1 MLSMICSQALV
12 FFKLNYFYC
21 NSLNFADFGGP
32 IYIAVS
38 GNLVGSMGKTLTMSS
53 IKPIK
58 SLVSW
63 SPSSFKM
70 AVRPTSEQIPLGGSL
85 AGETKFSVLM
95 WCWTW
100 NPGFILYFGAMPSV
114 ANLTLKA
121 MLWSPSFATF
131 YCTLLQWRWWHRC
144 PSQVSFREGIGELW
158 VPHLSNRLVHSFLG
172 FSRDTVRTAWWVFK
186 ALFFSTGSTREVY

>member
-1 MLSMICSQALV
+1 
-12 FFKLNYFYC
+12 
-21 NSLNFADFGGP
+21 
-32 IYIAVS
+32 
-38 GNLVGSMGKTLTMSS
+38 
-53 IKPIK
+53 
-58 SLVSW
+58 
-63 SPSSFKM
+63 M

-131 YCTLLQWRWWHRC
+131 YCTLLLWRRWHRC

-158 VPHLSNRLVHSFLG
+158 VPHLSNRLIHSFLG
-172 FSRDTVRTAWWVFK
+172 FSQDTVRTAWWVFK
-186 ALFFSTGSTREVY
+186 ALFFSTGSTREVYSIGTHPSQDPVPQSEAHILTIGDIALGKPLSHIFCSHKRFGN